1 MTDHEISMSPEQT
14 EQIGRRLAETCRGHV
29 LLLIGELGAGKTA
42 LIRGLARALGYS
54 GNVTSPTFAI
64 VNDYRADGQTVLYH
78 FDIYRLD
85 EDGLFD
91 LGWDD
96 YLATGVTIAV
106 EWADNAPALMPAD
119 AIRIELDGCGDEP
132 RTITVT
138 LPETR

>member
-1 MTDHEISMSPEQT
+1 MTRREISTSPEQT
-14 EQIGRRLAETCRGHV
+14 EELGRQLAETCRGRV
-29 LLLIGELGAGKTA
+29 LLLNGGLGAGKTA
-42 LIRGLARALGYS
+42 LIRGLARALGYA

-96 YLATGVTIAV
+96 YLATGVTVAV
-106 EWADNAPALMPAD
+106 EWADNATELMPPD

-138 LPETR
+138 TPEP

>member
-1 MTDHEISMSPEQT
+1 MTKREISTSPEQT
-14 EQIGRRLAETCRGHV
+14 EEIGRRLAEPCRGRV
-29 LLLIGELGAGKTA
+29 LLLNGGLGAGKTA
-42 LIRGLARALGYS
+42 LIRGLARALGYAGS
-54 GNVTSPTFAI
+54 VTSPTFAI

-106 EWADNAPALMPAD
+106 EWADNAPELMPPD
-119 AIRIELDGCGDEP
+119 AIRIELDGSGDEP
-132 RTITVT
+132 RTIAVT
-138 LPETR
+138 MPES